1 MDVPREVWFR
11 RVSRWRAVPV
21 HWKGFAL
28 LLGCV
33 GIVVPAFFA
42 GQALN
47 GQSSFFAGV
56 CFALAGV
63 TFVAFFLVAGRHTA
77 G

>member
-11 RVSRWRAVPV
+11 RVSRWRSVPV

-33 GIVVPAFFA
+33 SIVVPAFFA

-47 GQSSFFAGV
+47 ERSSALAGV
-56 CFALAGV
+56 CFALAVG
-63 TFVAFFLVAGRHTA
+63 TFVAFFFVAERHTA